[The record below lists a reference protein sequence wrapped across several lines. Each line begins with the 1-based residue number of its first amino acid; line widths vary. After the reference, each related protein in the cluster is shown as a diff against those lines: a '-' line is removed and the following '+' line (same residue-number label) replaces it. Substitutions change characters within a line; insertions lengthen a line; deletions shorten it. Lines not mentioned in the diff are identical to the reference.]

1 MHIRA
6 AQHKLCY
13 HAKLGEEKLAFQKA
27 PGKLE
32 PQDAEAQAGT
42 GQAGKL
48 GEAFLLPK
56 SAYSYSL
63 FFLFC

>member
-1 MHIRA
+1 MHIKA

-32 PQDAEAQAGT
+32 PRWQSTKVKLVQ
-42 GQAGKL
+42 GQAGS
-48 GEAFLLPK
+48 GEAVI
-56 SAYSYSL
+56 
-63 FFLFC
+63 